1 MNPMWILA
9 ALSALLL
16 LGLVGWLVLQNAP
29 NQKKNQLLESQLN
42 ELRRDLLGL
51 STAHTQSATKMETI
65 ADTVAIRL
73 ESVSKALQ
81 EGARDSSTITSQAQ
95 TAMATELKNTRE
107 QIGQMQK
114 QLSEVTT
121 AGQQMQQA
129 TQTIESILGGTK
141 SRGSFG
147 EVTLERLLEDG
158 LPKSQ
163 YEMQHRFRSGEAV
176 DAVIHLRDK
185 KKMAIDSKFPL
196 DAYRRLTTDGEE
208 ARKSFVSA
216 VKGHADSIAKKYIV
230 PDEGT
235 LDVALMFVPS
245 EAVYYEML
253 MSQDA
258 KGMAIDA
265 YCREKNIVAV
275 SPNTLYAHLCVIS
288 MGLRGMQIE
297 ENAKRLS
304 GNLSGMRKQLDVF
317 EEYFEKIGI
326 HLKNAQQSF
335 VEADKRFEKASN
347 TLETL
352 LTATEALPALAGEAA
367 NGAAAG
373 PIPGT
378 VPAASPTITPS
389 PKHGFAENTQ
399 GTLLMPPSSAKK
411 SA

>member
-16 LGLVGWLVLQNAP
+16 IGLVVWVVLQNGP

-51 STAHTQSATKMETI
+51 STAQTQSTTKMETI

-158 LPKSQ
+158 LPQSQ

-317 EEYFEKIGI
+317 GEYFEKIGI

-352 LTATEALPALAGEAA
+352 LTATEALPALAAEPA
-367 NGAAAG
+367 NGAAAT
-373 PIPGT
+373 IAGT
-378 VPAASPTITPS
+378 APAAIPAMTPA
-389 PKHGFAENTQ
+389 PKHGFVENTQ
-399 GTLLMPPSSAKK
+399 GTLLMPPTSAKK
-411 SA
+411 SV